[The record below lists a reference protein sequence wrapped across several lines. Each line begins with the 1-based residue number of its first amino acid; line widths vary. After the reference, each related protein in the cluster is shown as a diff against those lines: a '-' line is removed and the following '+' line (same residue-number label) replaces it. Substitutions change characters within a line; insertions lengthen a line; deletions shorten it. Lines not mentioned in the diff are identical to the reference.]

1 MNWYEYIVMQG
12 GPDWRW
18 RSLTAGSHGNGRAD
32 FALTCP
38 KDEVTMYPG
47 NESAQL
53 YRRTTRG
60 WVSPLY
66 GTIHTVFEHVGP
78 A

>member
-1 MNWYEYIVMQG
+1 MRWYEYIIVEG
-12 GPDWRW
+12 GPDWGRDC
-18 RSLTAGSHGNGRAD
+18 NGRAD

-38 KDEVTMYPG
+38 KDAVTMYPG
-47 NESAQL
+47 NCGAQK
-53 YRRTTRG
+53 YRRTNRG